1 MSRDDSFT
9 SFRRLLCV
17 FCLHFYSK
25 NFNRKLTTID
35 GTKLSYRLWNEAS
48 NTTCDKQKMLGA
60 AALARDAAAG
70 LGMAVEERAPE
81 GPARFQSAPNAEFGR
96 LIKYEEEAA
105 AAAPNFVELVRPLTM
120 RGTVQGGSSDS

>member
-1 MSRDDSFT
+1 
-9 SFRRLLCV
+9 
-17 FCLHFYSK
+17 
-25 NFNRKLTTID
+25 
-35 GTKLSYRLWNEAS
+35 
-48 NTTCDKQKMLGA
+48 MLGA

-96 LIKYEEEAA
+96 LIKYEEAA
-105 AAAPNFVELVRPLTM
+105 ATAAAPNFVELVRPLTM